1 MASKIVREQQR
12 QPVVYLPHSN
22 LAKQFN
28 TFLTF
33 ADIKSYI
40 MSELVKQIV
49 EKTGIPA
56 EQAQQVLGVV
66 AGFVKQKFP
75 QFGGQIDSLLGTSG
89 EGSDNNSGG
98 NILGD
103 LGSKLGF

>member
-1 MASKIVREQQR
+1 VRERQR
-12 QPVVYLPHSN
+12 HPVVYLPHSD
-22 LAKQFN
+22 LAKQFA

-33 ADIKSYI
+33 AYIKSHI

-75 QFGGQIDSLLGTSG
+75 QFGGQIDSVLGTSG
-89 EGSDNNSGG
+89 EGSDNNAGG

>member
-1 MASKIVREQQR
+1 MRVVQR
-12 QPVVYLPHSN
+12 HPVAYLPHSGPA
-22 LAKQFN
+22 AKEVRC
-28 TFLTF
+28 LPYICI
-33 ADIKSYI
+33 IKKSNI

-75 QFGGQIDSLLGTSG
+75 QFGGQIDSILGTSG